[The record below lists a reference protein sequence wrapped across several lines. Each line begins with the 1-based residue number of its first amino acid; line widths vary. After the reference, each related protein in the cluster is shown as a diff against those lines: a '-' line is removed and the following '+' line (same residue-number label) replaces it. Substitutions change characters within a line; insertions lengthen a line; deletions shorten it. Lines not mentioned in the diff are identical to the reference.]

1 MGTSFSC
8 VGVFRDGKVEIIA
21 NEHNNRITPS
31 YFSFSQEGSKLFGEV
46 AKNLVT
52 TNPLNTIFG
61 INLLIILIL
70 SKHSNFYCVL
80 DGKRLIGRQL
90 SDSTLQ
96 NDQKYWPF
104 KLVQSKE
111 DENPKVQIDYNGRSV
126 TISPGFIAK
135 VILEKMKEIAESY
148 LKEEVTNAVITVPA
162 HFNDSQ
168 RQIIKE
174 AALHSGLKVLRIL
187 NETSAAA
194 IAYGNYYL

>member
-1 MGTSFSC
+1 M
-8 VGVFRDGKVEIIA
+8 
-21 NEHNNRITPS
+21 
-31 YFSFSQEGSKLFGEV
+31 
-46 AKNLVT
+46 
-52 TNPLNTIFG
+52 
-61 INLLIILIL
+61 
-70 SKHSNFYCVL
+70 L

-90 SDSTLQ
+90 SDSTMQ

-148 LKEEVTNAVITVPA
+148 LKEDVTNAVITVPA

-194 IAYGNYYL
+194 VAYGNYYL